1 MAGSLWKYLNAE
13 FSWSEDNLP
22 PVDAVLWPAPLITKE
37 EIVLAIEKMKND
49 KSSGPSGIISK
60 MLK

>member
-13 FSWSEDNLP
+13 FPWSEDNLP
-22 PVDAVLWPAPLITKE
+22 PVDDVLWPAPLITKE